1 MELRGSTFLL
11 RSWRAGDEQSLASHA
26 NNPKIARNLGAFFPS
41 PYTLQDASDWV
52 ALQGAADAREQKF
65 AIVVGNEAVGGIG
78 VQPKTGVH
86 SCKASLGYWLGESHW
101 GRGIV
106 TEAVGLV
113 TEYAFSQLELSRV
126 EALVYARNPASRR
139 VLEKAAFELE
149 GTLRANAIKD
159 GELLDTYL
167 YAKLAI

>member
-1 MELRGSTFLL
+1 MELQGSTFLL
-11 RSWRAGDEQSLASHA
+11 RSWRAGDEQSLASQA
-26 NNPKIARNLGAFFPS
+26 NNPRIARNLGAFFPS

-52 ALQGAADAREQKF
+52 ALQEAADAREQRF
-65 AIVVGNEAVGGIG
+65 AIVVGEEAVGGIG

-106 TEAVGLV
+106 TG
-113 TEYAFSQLELSRV
+113 YAFSQLELSRV
-126 EALVYARNPASRR
+126 EALAYARNPASRR

-149 GTLRANAIKD
+149 GALRANAIKD

>member
-1 MELRGSTFLL
+1 MELLGSTFLL

-52 ALQGAADAREQKF
+52 ALQEAADAREQRF
-65 AIVVGNEAVGGIG
+65 AIVVGEEAVGGIG
-78 VQPKTGVH
+78 VHPKTGVH
-86 SCKASLGYWLGESHW
+86 SCNASL
-101 GRGIV
+101 
-106 TEAVGLV
+106 
-113 TEYAFSQLELSRV
+113 

>member
-1 MELRGSTFLL
+1 MEFRGSTFLL

-52 ALQGAADAREQKF
+52 ALQEAADAREQRF
-65 AIVVGNEAVGGIG
+65 AIVVGEEAVGGIG

-86 SCKASLGYWLGESHW
+86 SCKASL
-101 GRGIV
+101 
-106 TEAVGLV
+106 
-113 TEYAFSQLELSRV
+113 

>member
-1 MELRGSTFLL
+1 MELQGSTFLL

-26 NNPKIARNLGAFFPS
+26 NNPKLC
-41 PYTLQDASDWV
+41 
-52 ALQGAADAREQKF
+52 EQRF
-65 AIVVGNEAVGGIG
+65 AIVVGEEAVGGIG

-86 SCKASLGYWLGESHW
+86 SY
-101 GRGIV
+101 
-106 TEAVGLV
+106 
-113 TEYAFSQLELSRV
+113 
-126 EALVYARNPASRR
+126 PASRR